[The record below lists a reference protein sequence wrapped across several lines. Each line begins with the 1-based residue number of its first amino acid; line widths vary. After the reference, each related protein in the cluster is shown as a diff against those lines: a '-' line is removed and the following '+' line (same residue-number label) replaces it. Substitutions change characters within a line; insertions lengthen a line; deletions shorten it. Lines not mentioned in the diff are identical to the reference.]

1 MELKRWSGREVKISA
16 KRDDFAE
23 SEEVGAKMPST
34 EENDDRR
41 HNGDKDGYETGTQ
54 VEPIWDAGNWRQ
66 ESYQSKVPAP
76 ASMD

>member
-1 MELKRWSGREVKISA
+1 
-16 KRDDFAE
+16 
-23 SEEVGAKMPST
+23 MPGT

-66 ESYQSKVPAP
+66 ESYQSKASAP
-76 ASMD
+76 AGMN